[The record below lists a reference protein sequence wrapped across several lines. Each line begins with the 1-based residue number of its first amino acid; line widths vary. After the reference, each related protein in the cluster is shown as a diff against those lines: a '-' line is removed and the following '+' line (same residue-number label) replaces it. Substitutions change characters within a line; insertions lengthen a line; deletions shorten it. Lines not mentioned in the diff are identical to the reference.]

1 MYPVTMQ
8 TISAERGRE
17 MRQQAA
23 AWRRARRPAVPHRH
37 GPPESVRTHRAE
49 RTVLGGAQAPAGPGS
64 RLRMGGGAAHARR
77 QISQGVRAAREQA
90 IIRYVDGKRGQG

>member
-23 AWRRARRPAVPHRH
+23 AWRRAREARGAGRARPARIWFALVARNARFLAGRKRLQ
-37 GPPESVRTHRAE
+37 GP
-49 RTVLGGAQAPAGPGS
+49 
-64 RLRMGGGAAHARR
+64 AAA
-77 QISQGVRAAREQA
+77 
-90 IIRYVDGKRGQG
+90 